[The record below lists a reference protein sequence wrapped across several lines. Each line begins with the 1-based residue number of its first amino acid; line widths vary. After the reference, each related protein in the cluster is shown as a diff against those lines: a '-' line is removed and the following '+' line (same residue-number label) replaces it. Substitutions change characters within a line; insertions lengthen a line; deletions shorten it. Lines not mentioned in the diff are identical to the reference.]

1 MSLLGSE
8 TLRARLGELARSRRA
23 NVLRAMEVDSGPI
36 ASCDDACAP
45 DDPERVIDVH
55 EDRTPAVEG
64 ERCEAS
70 PSRMSVTSATRPRR
84 SSAFTSPGA
93 VGVEEFL
100 PGGEWR
106 DERGSVYV
114 HERMRSQLETPARH
128 WGTLDEPPEEE
139 QALAALREAGL
150 SKALFL
156 DLETGGF
163 ISSPVFLAGTMHW
176 NGNDFVLR
184 QYFAR
189 HYGEEAGLL
198 RALSEA
204 ARGFEFLV
212 TFNGKSYDAP
222 FLSSRA
228 VVHGVPLGLPARH
241 VDLLHPSRRRWKG
254 RLSDCRLQ
262 TLEMAVCRRRR
273 SGDVPSEEVPFLYHD
288 FVRHG
293 DPYRLIPVFHHN
305 LLDVI
310 TMGEIL
316 HALCSPPLPERSL
329 WTRRLEPTNDWLF

>member
-1 MSLLGSE
+1 MSLLEAG
-8 TLRARLGELARSRRA
+8 TLRDRLGELARSRRA
-23 NVLRAMEVDSGPI
+23 NVLRPVDESSAGT
-36 ASCDDACAP
+36 ASVDEHAFAN
-45 DDPERVIDVH
+45 PERTIDVH
-55 EDRTPAVEG
+55 GDRT
-64 ERCEAS
+64 AS
-70 PSRMSVTSATRPRR
+70 SVHDATTAMVRSAAASRGPSAY
-84 SSAFTSPGA
+84 TSPGA

-106 DERGSVYV
+106 DDRGSVYV
-114 HERMRSQLETPARH
+114 HERLRSELEARARH
-128 WGTLDEPPEEE
+128 WGALGEPPEEE
-139 QALAALREAGL
+139 TALLALREAGL

-176 NGNDFVLR
+176 NGTDFVLR

-198 RALSEA
+198 RALAQA
-204 ARGFEFLV
+204 AQGFEFLV

-228 VVHGVPLGLPARH
+228 VVHGVALELPGFH

-273 SGDVPSEEVPFLYHD
+273 SGDVPSEEVPSLYHD
-288 FVRHG
+288 FVRRG